1 MTNKVHLRE
10 IDEFMSDYT
19 PSYEPIYPLFMGK
32 SQSYSDQVGKLS
44 FKRWETV
51 GDIRQKR
58 ITPKDTEMS
67 QINVRQGTKS
77 FNKYFLANQYIR
89 STLQGADEIEDVIA
103 QVLDEHQKQADDL
116 LITGEGTG
124 SGDVLNNGLFHSADS
139 NYTLKSSAAVTAGS
153 DVLIDYYKKIMAIVQ
168 EADNLSGNK
177 LLMFYGDTAISN
189 LNAQYVSQPKAFRAA
204 LNEGL
209 QGKPYSIAEMPKEV
223 TPSGN
228 GFIIANL
235 DKCKLNYTIMPQL
248 KDQGVNN
255 EKMYTW
261 HNFVMGSMMLDVL
274 QKDAIIRQPLTFA

>member
-67 QINVRQGTKS
+67 QINVRQGTKT
-77 FNKYFLANQYIR
+77 FNKYFLANQYIH
-89 STLQGADEIEDVIA
+89 STLQGADEIEDVVA

-116 LITGEGTG
+116 LITGEGTSAG
-124 SGDVLNNGLFHSADS
+124 TVLNNGLFHSADS

-153 DVLIDYYKKIMAIVQ
+153 DPLIDYYKKIMAIVQ

-204 LNEGL
+204 LSEGL

-235 DKCKLNYTIMPQL
+235 DKCKLNYTMMPQL
-248 KDQGVNN
+248 KDQGVNS